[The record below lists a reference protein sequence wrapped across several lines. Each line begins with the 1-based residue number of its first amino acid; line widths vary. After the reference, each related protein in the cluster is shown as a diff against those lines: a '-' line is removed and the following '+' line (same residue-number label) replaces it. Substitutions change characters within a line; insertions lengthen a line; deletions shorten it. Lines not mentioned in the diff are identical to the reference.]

1 MAKTQDIWILCGALL
16 TLNSLNAIE
25 QTKNIAAKRH
35 WITETTKVNQ
45 TIYIENVLPSG
56 WMSENSVGG

>member
-1 MAKTQDIWILCGALL
+1 MLL
-16 TLNSLNAIE
+16 NR
-25 QTKNIAAKRH
+25 QKNIAAKRH